1 MTSKC
6 ANVNLFSGLL
16 SVSPYSFRTDQSPN
30 VNIPQSVD
38 NDQQQPHGARLNLGA
53 IIALGAFGGFVFLA
67 AIITTIVV
75 LVRRYVTW
83 RHCYYVHEKKKRQ
96 MSAGVPPPPQ
106 PARSLPNQLKP
117 KTRR

>member
-1 MTSKC
+1 MSSKC
-6 ANVNLFSGLL
+6 ANYYFCFRLLFL
-16 SVSPYSFRTDQSPN
+16 SSLRTDQSPN

-83 RHCYYVHEKKKRQ
+83 RHCYKVQEKKNKQ
-96 MSAGVPPPPQ
+96 MSAGVPPPP
-106 PARSLPNQLKP
+106 PALSLPNKSMP
-117 KTRR
+117 KSRR